1 MTTEW
6 VDEGELVDDL
16 EGVAGPVGDPG
27 VRVGEP
33 GAVLVIR
40 GDEALA

>member
-6 VDEGELVDDL
+6 VEEGELVDDL
-16 EGVAGPVGDPG
+16 E
-27 VRVGEP
+27 RVGEP
-33 GAVLVIR
+33 AGDPEVGVGEPGVVLVIR